1 MIMSRV
7 NKLASS
13 PKTSIQVLGPTQ
25 PITLFLGVKWSG
37 PEAENSPQSSSEV
50 KN

>member
-1 MIMSRV
+1 MIIGRV
-7 NKLASS
+7 NKLTSS

-37 PEAENSPQSSSEV
+37 REAEKSPPSISEV